1 MPAAHELDIRVR
13 YSESDQMGI
22 VHHANYLV
30 YLEEGRTA
38 LMRALGFPYD
48 DVERRGFAMAVRRVE
63 VRYRAAARYG
73 DEIVV
78 RTAVEHFRGASIQYA
93 SEIVRSSDSALLATG
108 TVEVACL
115 SIRDGLKPVPLPEDI
130 RSHLERYALDLPGK
144 AGTDIQAP
152 RR

>member
-1 MPAAHELDIRVR
+1 MAAAHELRIRVR

-38 LMRALGFPYD
+38 LMQAMGLPYD
-48 DVERRGFAMAVRRVE
+48 EVERRGFAMAVRRVE

-73 DEIVV
+73 DEVIV
-78 RTAVEHFRGASIQYA
+78 RTAVERFRGASIQYA
-93 SEIVRSSDSALLATG
+93 SEILRVEDAEVLATG

-115 SIRDGLKPVPLPEDI
+115 AIREGLKPVPLPDDI
-130 RSHLERYALDLPGK
+130 REALERHSRPAEN
-144 AGTDIQAP
+144 QAP